1 MPFDITNPSSWWE
14 ELVNTLGGVPDTSGL
29 DAGIIAAGSDALPS
43 YSPADYS
50 NLDSAMM
57 AAGSTALPYGGASSG
72 IPFYLR
78 PGFLQGAGS
87 ALGGLGQAYAGQQAA
102 GTQAAAADRAA
113 ALQERIY
120 NSMAMRN
127 LPAESAGNL
136 ARDRYLELIGLGP
149 NTNAMGYGSAN
160 QPFAMQGYNPSALP
174 PNFSRANLEEDVIR
188 QDALRN
194 ANRISD
200 RTLSSRGLFQS
211 PQRAMAEMSNRLN
224 TGEGALR
231 RFQENQDRQSSA
243 YNRAYNYSRQNRAD
257 QLDPLGNLMTGG
269 TNATNATNTAMGNMG
284 TNVGNL
290 MNQSAQATAAGQLGI
305 GNSVNNFAGALNQQY
320 NTNQMMDIL
329 RDSRRSAYE

>member
-1 MPFDITNPSSWWE
+1 MAWYD
-14 ELVNTLGGVPDTSGL
+14 ELY
-29 DAGIIAAGSDALPS
+29 DALS
-43 YSPADYS
+43 GGIGDLFSSSPAVADTASSFNPLQGYES
-50 NLDSAMM
+50 GVSA
-57 AAGSTALPYGGASSG
+57 ANEAASSG
-72 IPFYLR
+72 GTPFYLR

-87 ALGGLGQAYAGQQAA
+87 ALGGLGQAYAGSRAA
-102 GTQAAAADRAA
+102 GAQIDAANLAA
-113 ALQERIY
+113 ALQERTY
-120 NSMAMRN
+120 NSMAARN
-127 LPAESAGNL
+127 FPAESAGNL

-200 RTLSSRGLFQS
+200 RTLSSRSLFQS

-290 MNQSAQATAAGQLGI
+290 MNQSAQATAAGQLGL
-305 GNSVNNFAGALNQQY
+305 GNSVNNFANALNQQY

-329 RDSRRSAYE
+329 RDSRRSAYA